1 MPDGVLSPAA
11 PAVTPVEG
19 RGSKVEGGRAAV
31 AIVGAGR
38 MGQGLALGLLGA
50 GHRVALL
57 SRAPHPVAPSLRQ
70 AAAPWGAVIP
80 AADVV
85 ILAVPDDVI
94 GQVAQ
99 RVAVGHGIGGRHV
112 VLHLSG
118 RLDVAALQPL
128 RGSGAALGSF
138 HPLQTVAD
146 PVAAPGRLRGAHA
159 ALEGDAGAVAAGRK
173 LAAALGLVPVVLA
186 GPGKV
191 LYHAGAVMVANYTVT
206 LVGVAERLA
215 RAAGVPV
222 TLAERL
228 YLPLLRGAL
237 ENLEELGPARALTG
251 PVRRGD
257 DGTIRA
263 HLAAL
268 DPGDRALYAELGRAA
283 LDLAREAG
291 LVEARAKAVERA
303 LGGAGQSD
311 SRTVGRSDSRTDRPP
326 D

>member
-1 MPDGVLSPAA
+1 M
-11 PAVTPVEG
+11 
-19 RGSKVEGGRAAV
+19 GSESTGRAAV

-70 AAAPWGAVIP
+70 AVEPWGAVIP

-99 RVAVGHGIGGRHV
+99 RVALGHGIGERHV

-118 RLDVAALQPL
+118 RLDASALQPL
-128 RGSGAALGSF
+128 RGTGAALGSF

-146 PVAAPGRLRGAHA
+146 PVAAPARLRGAHA
-159 ALEGDAGAVAAGRK
+159 ALEGDPRAVDAGRS

-186 GPGKV
+186 GAGKV
-191 LYHAGAVMVANYTVT
+191 LYHAGAVLVANYTVT

-215 RAAGVPV
+215 RAAGVPMA
-222 TLAERL
+222 LAERL

-257 DGTIRA
+257 GGTIRA

-268 DPGDRALYAELGRAA
+268 DAPDRALYVELGRAA
-283 LDLAREAG
+283 LELAREAG
-291 LVEARAKAVERA
+291 LEEARATVVGRA
-303 LGGAGQSD
+303 LGGEGASV
-311 SRTVGRSDSRTDRPP
+311 SRTVGQSGSRDVV
-326 D
+326 